1 MGSEMNP
8 GPAHLFRPD
17 GLSTGDPRDRPPDR
31 SHVIDRQ
38 GQGHPPV
45 LDPLFDPEG
54 LVGEVDEGDD
64 GRGEEQKGIVAQD
77 VTGLRARE
85 SVRVEGE
92 GEKVEK
98 GWEGEEAVE
107 VECEVGS
114 GHGRRRCPKVRLE
127 AWDFVMRI
135 TGHFV

>member
-1 MGSEMNP
+1 MDPRPS
-8 GPAHLFRPD
+8 HLFRPD

-31 SHVIDRQ
+31 SHMIDRQ

-45 LDPLFDPEG
+45 LYPLFDPEG
-54 LVGEVDEGDD
+54 LVGEVDERDD

-77 VTGLRARE
+77 VTGLRASE

-114 GHGRRRCPKVRLE
+114 GHGRRRFPRIRLE
-127 AWDFVMRI
+127 TWAVVMRAI
-135 TGHFV
+135 KQLV